1 MNSFIYKNKSWLLK
15 LKRFLNKTL
24 GFDIIKYPTADLIRR
39 QRLLSNE
46 NISLV
51 LDVGANIGQYATEL
65 RSIGYKGTIYSFEP
79 VSESFNKLK
88 KASKND
94 PNWQVFNF
102 SLGDFEGETE
112 INISKNSVSSS
123 ILNNLPQLTESAP
136 DAVFVTKETI
146 KIKTIDK
153 VFKELNLEG
162 ENIYLKIDTQGYE
175 SKVIAGAEN
184 SLKEIKAL
192 QIEMS
197 LIPSYEDVISF
208 ENMIKLLE
216 KKNFS
221 VFSIES
227 GYFDTKTGK
236 LLEVDGI
243 FTNNN

>member
-1 MNSFIYKNKSWLLK
+1 M
-15 LKRFLNKTL
+15 
-24 GFDIIKYPTADLIRR
+24 
-39 QRLLSNE
+39 
-46 NISLV
+46 
-51 LDVGANIGQYATEL
+51 
-65 RSIGYKGTIYSFEP
+65 
-79 VSESFNKLK
+79 
-88 KASKND
+88 
-94 PNWQVFNF
+94 
-102 SLGDFEGETE
+102 
-112 INISKNSVSSS
+112 SSS

-146 KIKTIDK
+146 KVKTIDL

-184 SLKEIKAL
+184 SLKKIKAL

-208 ENMIKLLE
+208 EDMIKLLE

-227 GYFDTKTGK
+227 GYFDIKTGK

>member
-39 QRLLSNE
+39 QRLLLNE

-65 RSIGYKGTIYSFEP
+65 RSIGYKGKIYSFEP

-88 KASKND
+88 RASKND

-146 KIKTIDK
+146 KIKTIDL

-184 SLKEIKAL
+184 SLNKIKAL

-208 ENMIKLLE
+208 EDMIKLLE

-243 FTNNN
+243 FTKNN

>member
-1 MNSFIYKNKSWLLK
+1 MHNFVYKNKSWLLR

-24 GFDIIKYPTADLIRR
+24 GFDIIKYPTADLVRR
-39 QRLLSNE
+39 QRLLLNE

-65 RSIGYKGTIYSFEP
+65 RSIGYKGKIFSFEP

-136 DAVFVTKETI
+136 DAVFVNKETI
-146 KIKTIDK
+146 KVKTIDQ
-153 VFKELNLEG
+153 VFKEFNIAN
-162 ENIYLKIDTQGYE
+162 ENIYLKIDTQGFE
-175 SKVIAGAEN
+175 SKVIAGAEK
-184 SLKEIKAL
+184 SISKIKAL

-197 LIPSYEDVISF
+197 IVPTYQGAITF
-208 ENMIKLLE
+208 EEMTNLLKSKGFE
-216 KKNFS
+216 I
-221 VFSIES
+221 FSIES
-227 GYFDTKTGK
+227 GYFDSNSGK
-236 LLEVDGI
+236 LLEIDGV
-243 FTNNN
+243 FLLQ